1 MTIEFNTITN
11 LPLSSESNLLLAS
24 DLNGDGNLDLVSKFS
39 RGSVAVFWGTG
50 GGQFTAAQKYAV
62 EQVVPN
68 LSYQSYQ
75 NFLNSL
81 PPGVTLSPSVSAPSP
96 TINSSIDIGEI
107 VIGDVD
113 RDGKLD
119 LITIGSTVPQ
129 ASLVSDFDGDGNL
142 DVISEESADQQ
153 GRRIIS
159 VLKGTGSGFSTA
171 VNSRVAT
178 LLSPQ
183 VGGLTVADFNGDG
196 NLDVAAIPQGNIAG
210 DGLPAASKQQ
220 VSFLLGDGTGNFG
233 SEKSIS
239 LGIKVTD
246 VVAADFN
253 GDGLTDLA
261 VGGNANSYDFD
272 TKISI
277 LLSSGTGGFREP
289 NVVPIQTGSFPFK
302 LFAADFNN
310 DGKIDLGT
318 SNGYLAG
325 ENNGQFRV
333 FQPFQLSGDDVVT
346 GDFNGDGKVDIAGA
360 SSNGYG
366 SGAIEILLGDGA
378 GNYTFPATTAI
389 NSLGAI
395 VSGDFD
401 RDGKP
406 DVAIFNTASKS
417 ISVLLNRTTST
428 DALIISNEIIDASL
442 VSGELILDL
451 KKGTLTVGGI
461 SKLLQGSYQIVR
473 GSKQSDK
480 IIGGKA
486 QLRIDGLAGNDV
498 ITGGSNN
505 DFLTG
510 GFGNDTL
517 TGGKGKNVFA
527 FIYSGARAFSGAYQG
542 SQLTPFDRAMGIDKI
557 TDFKSGKDTIS
568 LYRDTFT
575 AFTGRRISLKSVET
589 RKAAQ
594 KSKAIITYIPKT
606 GSLFYNQNGAKA
618 GFGSGRQFADF
629 TNGLEL
635 QAKDFQLF

>member
-1 MTIEFNTITN
+1 MAIEFSATTD
-11 LPLSSESNLLLAS
+11 LPLGSESNLLLAR
-24 DLNGDGNLDLVSKFS
+24 DLNGDGNLDLVSKFF
-39 RGSVAVFWGTG
+39 GTPVAVFWGTG
-50 GGQFTAAQKYAV
+50 GGQFTAAQKYVV
-62 EQVVPN
+62 EQVEPN

-75 NFLNSL
+75 KFLNSL
-81 PPGVTLSPSVSAPSP
+81 PPGVTLSTAAPPP
-96 TINSSIDIGEI
+96 TINSSISIWEI
-107 VIGDVD
+107 VTGDVD

-119 LITIGSTVPQ
+119 LITIGSTAPQ
-129 ASLVSDFDGDGNL
+129 ASLVGDFDGDGKL
-142 DVISEESADQQ
+142 DVISEESANQR

-171 VNSRVAT
+171 INSRVST

-183 VGGLTVADFNGDG
+183 IGGLAVADFNGDG
-196 NLDVAAIPQGNIAG
+196 NLDVAAIPQGNIEG

-239 LGIKVTD
+239 LGIQVTD

-253 GDGLTDLA
+253 GDGLADLA
-261 VGGNANSYDFD
+261 VKGISNGYASE

-277 LLSSGTGGFREP
+277 LLSDGTGGFNAP
-289 NVVPIQTGSFPFK
+289 NVIPIRGGAS
-302 LFAADFNN
+302 LFAADFNS

-325 ENNGQFRV
+325 ENNGQFRG

-346 GDFNGDGKVDIAGA
+346 GDFNGDGKLDVAGA

-366 SGAIEILLGDGA
+366 AGAIKILLGDGT
-378 GNYTFPATTAI
+378 GNYTFPAATAI
-389 NSLGAI
+389 NFLGAI
-395 VSGDFD
+395 ASGDFD

-406 DVAIFNTASKS
+406 DVAVFNTASKS

-428 DALIISNEIIDASL
+428 DALVISNGIIDASL
-442 VSGELILDL
+442 VSGNLILDL

-461 SKLLQGSYQIVR
+461 SKPLQGSYQIVR
-473 GSKQSDK
+473 GTKQSDR

-486 QLRIDGLAGNDV
+486 PLRIDGFAGNDV
-498 ITGGSNN
+498 ITGGSSN

-517 TGGKGKNVFA
+517 TGGEGKNVFA

-542 SQLTPFDRAMGIDKI
+542 SQLTPFNRAMGIDKI
-557 TDFKSGKDTIS
+557 TDFKSGKDTIN

-575 AFTGRRISLKSVET
+575 AFTGRRIRFKSVET
-589 RKAAQ
+589 KKAAQ
-594 KSKAIITYIPKT
+594 KSNALITYIPKT

-618 GFGSGRQFADF
+618 GFGSGRQFADL